1 MKTYTDGPYATFAEE
16 TTDALLDKEGFLV
29 TLGTAEGTVKLATSV
44 DDAMGVL
51 QDKREGDP
59 HVNVRLLGKGGTVK
73 VKAGGVIAKGARV
86 KWGTGGK
93 VVTVGAV
100 AGTYRTIGTKLSQG
114 NSADG
119 DIIEIL
125 DTIESTIVPE

>member
-1 MKTYTDGPYATFAEE
+1 MKTYTDGPTATFAEE
-16 TTDALLDKEGFLV
+16 TTDALLNKEGFLLA
-29 TLGTAEGTVKLATSV
+29 LGTAEGTVKLATSI
-44 DDAMGVL
+44 DDAIGVL

-93 VVTVGAV
+93 VVTVGAS
-100 AGTYRTIGTKLSQG
+100 AGTYRTVGVKLSQG

-119 DIIEIL
+119 DVIEIL
-125 DTIESTIVPE
+125 DTIETRIIA

>member
-1 MKTYTDGPYATFAEE
+1 METYQDTAYHPFKEE
-16 TTDALLDKEGFLV
+16 TTDALLNKEGFLV
-29 TLGTAEGTVKLATSV
+29 ALGTAADTVKLATSI
-44 DDAMGVL
+44 DDAIGVL
-51 QDKREGDP
+51 FEKQEGNP

-100 AGTYRTIGTKLSQG
+100 AGTYRTVGVKLTQG
-114 NSADG
+114 NSADN
-119 DIIEIL
+119 DVIEIL
-125 DTIESTIVPE
+125 DTIETRIVE